1 MSTTKDEAYR
11 FQARLVGGNFIELP
25 VEQLRRIANAN
36 GVDSIEQETK
46 HFSYSTT
53 LHGPLRF
60 YKGKGYGKIFW
71 CSVMCCAAIFLSLQI
86 NILIA
91 YFMSHPTATS
101 VTFVP
106 AEVLTLPAVT
116 VCNYNPITKNYIK
129 YLNESSSGAGYFT
142 NDLLRYM
149 TMAYS
154 EVEDLYLHANNDTI
168 ERGRKAYENFQR
180 IFTEYPFNIENFF
193 ARAGFTCNE
202 MLKVCSVGGTKLDC
216 CAMSQKVLTDLGSCF
231 VFSIGDMKLNQT
243 QPGIFNGL
251 QLILDAGINDAIT
264 VNYAEEGNTLPIF
277 SNNLEDGF
285 RLYVR
290 SENELAYSY
299 TEGLSVSPAYRAY
312 IALNLETFHFLTP
325 ENWGN
330 CTHIWPPKSPQ
341 RAFRLPY
348 TAQNCA
354 SLCQQIYYEQRI
366 NCTPLLYSVGD
377 AHLNTCTPS
386 ELHAFMLEDQILTH
400 LVADRTNNIN
410 GPECADN
417 ICPTSCVTHEYKA
430 SITYGYGFSE
440 SAIDW
445 LTNTNSNWTQKRI
458 KENFAVVNIFYREMS
473 YILNEQMQSTS
484 LVEVLSNI
492 GGNMG
497 LFFGASVITVIEL
510 IIFLSKLA
518 WIAFSS
524 RRREY
529 MFHKRQKER
538 DRERRLTSVI
548 NIAAYS
554 RRSCDGVLW
563 NEQKK
568 IVNHP
573 TNTI

>member
-1 MSTTKDEAYR
+1 MSTTTDETYR

-53 LHGPLRF
+53 LHGPLRL
-60 YKGKGYGKIFW
+60 YKGKGFGKVFW
-71 CSVMCCAAIFLSLQI
+71 CSVMCCAAVFLSLQI

-91 YFMSHPTATS
+91 YFISRPTVTS

-106 AEVLTLPAVT
+106 AEVLPLPAIT
-116 VCNYNPITKNYIK
+116 VCNYNPITKSYIH

-168 ERGRKAYENFQR
+168 ERGRQAYEYFQS

-193 ARAGFTCNE
+193 AQAGFTCHE

-216 CAMSQKVLTDLGSCF
+216 CAMSQKVLTDLGLCF
-231 VFSIGDMKLNQT
+231 VFSLDHIKLNQT

-251 QLILDAGINDAIT
+251 QLILDAGINDTIA

-290 SENELAYSY
+290 SEDELAYSY
-299 TEGLSVSPAYRAY
+299 TEGLSVSPVYRAY

-330 CTHIWPPKSPQ
+330 CTNTWPLKSPE

-386 ELHAFMLEDQILTH
+386 ELHSFMLE
-400 LVADRTNNIN
+400 VADRTNNIN

-417 ICPTSCVTHEYKA
+417 ICPTSCITHRYKA

-440 SAIDW
+440 SAMDW
-445 LTNTNSNWTQKRI
+445 LTNINNNWTRKRI

-473 YILNEQMQSTS
+473 YLLNEQMQSTS
-484 LVEVLSNI
+484 LVDVLSNI

-510 IIFLSKLA
+510 VIFLSKLA

-529 MFHKRQKER
+529 MFYKRQKER
-538 DRERRLTSVI
+538 DRERRLTTVI
-548 NIAAYS
+548 DIATHP
-554 RRSCDGVLW
+554 RRSCDGIIR
-563 NEQKK
+563 NEKK
-568 IVNHP
+568 IVNHVV
-573 TNTI
+573 NTI

>member
-1 MSTTKDEAYR
+1 MSTTTNEPCR

-53 LHGPLRF
+53 LHGPLRL

-71 CSVMCCAAIFLSLQI
+71 CSVMCSAAIFLSLQI
-86 NILIA
+86 NILVA
-91 YFMSHPTATS
+91 YFISHPTATS

-106 AEVLTLPAVT
+106 AEMLILPAVT
-116 VCNYNPITKNYIK
+116 VCNYNPITKNYVR
-129 YLNESSSGAGYFT
+129 YLNESSSGSGYFT

-168 ERGRKAYENFQR
+168 ERGRQAYEYFKS

-193 ARAGFTCNE
+193 ARAGFACHE

-216 CAMSQKVLTDLGSCF
+216 CAMSRKVLTDLGSCF
-231 VFSIGDMKLNQT
+231 VFSLNDMKLNQT

-251 QLILDAGINDAIT
+251 QLILDAGINDAIA
-264 VNYAEEGNTLPIF
+264 VNYAEEGNALPIF

-299 TEGLSVSPAYRAY
+299 TEGLSVSPSYRAY

-325 ENWGN
+325 DSWGN
-330 CTHIWPPKSPQ
+330 CTHTWPLKSPQ

-348 TAQNCA
+348 TAKNCA

-377 AHLNTCTPS
+377 ALLAHLNTCTPS
-386 ELHAFMLEDQILTH
+386 ELHAFMLQ
-400 LVADRTNNIN
+400 VADRTNNIN

-440 SAIDW
+440 SAMDW
-445 LTNTNSNWTQKRI
+445 LTNINNKWTQKYI
-458 KENFAVVNIFYREMS
+458 KGNFAVVNIFYREMS
-473 YILNEQMQSTS
+473 YLLNEQMQSTS
-484 LVEVLSNI
+484 LVDVLSNI

-510 IIFLSKLA
+510 IIFLSKLV

-529 MFHKRQKER
+529 MFHKCQKER
-538 DRERRLTSVI
+538 DREKRLTTVI
-548 NIAAYS
+548 NIASYS
-554 RRSCDGVLW
+554 RRSCDGTAQI
-563 NEQKK
+563 EEKK
-568 IVNHP
+568 MVTHP
-573 TNTI
+573 KNTI

>member
-1 MSTTKDEAYR
+1 MNAAPQKAYR
-11 FQARLVGGNFIELP
+11 FKARLVGGSFIELP
-25 VEQLRRIANAN
+25 VEQLRCIANAN

-53 LHGPLRF
+53 LHGPLRL
-60 YKGKGYGKIFW
+60 YKGKGYGRIFW
-71 CSVMCCAAIFLSLQI
+71 CSVMCCASMFLLLQV
-86 NILIA
+86 NILVA

-101 VTFVP
+101 VSFVP
-106 AEVLTLPAVT
+106 AEVLALPAVT
-116 VCNYNPITKNYIK
+116 VCNYNPITKKYVR

-142 NDLLRYM
+142 NDLLRYL

-168 ERGRKAYENFQR
+168 ERGRQAYEYFQS
-180 IFTEYPFNIENFF
+180 IFTEYSFNIENFF
-193 ARAGFTCNE
+193 ARAGFSCHE
-202 MLKVCSVGGTKLDC
+202 MLKVCSMGGTNLDC
-216 CAMSQKVLTDLGSCF
+216 CAMSRRVLTDLGSCF
-231 VFSIGDMKLNQT
+231 VFSHDGMKLNQT
-243 QPGIFNGL
+243 QPGIFNGM
-251 QLILDAGINDAIT
+251 QLIVDAGVNDAIA

-299 TEGLSVSPAYRAY
+299 TEGLSVSPSYRAY

-325 ENWGN
+325 DNWGN
-330 CTHIWPPKSPQ
+330 CTHNWPAKSPQ

-354 SLCQQIYYEQRI
+354 SLCQQILRY
-366 NCTPLLYSVGD
+366 
-377 AHLNTCTPS
+377 
-386 ELHAFMLEDQILTH
+386 

-440 SAIDW
+440 SAMDW
-445 LTNTNSNWTQKRI
+445 LTNMNETWTQSRI
-458 KENFAVVNIFYREMS
+458 N
-473 YILNEQMQSTS
+473 
-484 LVEVLSNI
+484 
-492 GGNMG
+492 
-497 LFFGASVITVIEL
+497 
-510 IIFLSKLA
+510 
-518 WIAFSS
+518 

-529 MFHKRQKER
+529 MFYKRQKER
-538 DRERRLTSVI
+538 DREQRLTTVI
-548 NIAAYS
+548 NIAAV
-554 RRSCDGVLW
+554 RLLDF
-563 NEQKK
+563 
-568 IVNHP
+568 I
-573 TNTI
+573 